1 MIAWIVYI
9 IFIIL
14 AWWNGFLTGFDF
26 GRSKRNEQK
35 SETDEDP

>member
-14 AWWNGFLTGFDF
+14 AWSSGFLAGFDF
-26 GRSKRNEQK
+26 GRSKRDEQK
-35 SETDEDP
+35 QETDEDN